1 MAEVFALAP
10 PCVRITLVAMS
21 TSRMAEIAALAGD
34 PARAN
39 MLSRLMDGR
48 ALTASELAY
57 VSRVSAQT
65 ASGHL
70 AKLTA
75 SGLLAVEK
83 QGRHRYYRLATGDV
97 ARMIEQIMIVAG
109 DPAPRMPRI
118 GPAQHALM
126 DARTCYDHIA
136 GRLGV
141 GLADTLQKRR
151 HVRLGEDGG
160 EVTKAGERFLAN
172 LDVDPGAVP
181 GQRPYC
187 RACLD
192 WTERRPHIAGKLGTA
207 MAGQFLLRKWIE
219 RQRDSR
225 ALTITPAGR
234 RMFREIFDLTL

>member
-1 MAEVFALAP
+1 MT
-10 PCVRITLVAMS
+10 TL
-21 TSRMAEIAALAGD
+21 RMAEIASLAGD

-39 MLSRLMDGR
+39 MLVRLMDGR

-57 VSRVSAQT
+57 ASRVTAQT

-75 SGLLAVEK
+75 GGLLIVQK
-83 QGRHRYYRLATGDV
+83 QGRHRYYHLATADV
-97 ARMIEQIMIVAG
+97 AQMIEQIMTVAG
-109 DPAPRMPRI
+109 NPAPRMPRI

-136 GRLGV
+136 GKLGV
-141 GLADTLQKRR
+141 GLADMLIERR
-151 HVRLGEDGG
+151 YVVLGEDGG
-160 EVTKAGERFLAN
+160 EVTEAGRRFLTN
-172 LDVDPGAVP
+172 VGIDPGVVP

-207 MAGQFLLRKWIE
+207 MAKQFLARKWIE

-225 ALTITPAGR
+225 ALTVTPAGK
-234 RMFREIFDLTL
+234 RMFREHFGFTF

>member
-1 MAEVFALAP
+1 MNTP
-10 PCVRITLVAMS
+10 
-21 TSRMAEIAALAGD
+21 RMAEIASLAGD

-70 AKLTA
+70 SKLTA
-75 SGLLAVEK
+75 GGLLAVEK
-83 QGRHRYYRLATGDV
+83 QGRHRYYRLATPAV
-97 ARMIEQIMIVAG
+97 ARMIEQIMVVAG
-109 DPAPRMPRI
+109 EPAPRAIRRT
-118 GPAQHALM
+118 PAQHALV

-141 GLADTLQKRR
+141 GLADTLVRRR
-151 HVRLGEDGG
+151 HVMLGEEGG
-160 EVTKAGERFLAN
+160 EVTKAGERFLVS
-172 LDVDPGAVP
+172 LDIDPGAVP
-181 GQRPYC
+181 GHRPYC

-207 MAGQFLLRKWIE
+207 MAKQFLSRKWLE

-234 RMFREIFDLTL
+234 RMFREVFDLTL

>member
-1 MAEVFALAP
+1 
-10 PCVRITLVAMS
+10 
-21 TSRMAEIAALAGD
+21 MAEIASLAGD

-39 MLSRLMDGR
+39 MLVRLMDGR

-57 VSRVSAQT
+57 VARVSAQT

-75 SGLLAVEK
+75 SGLLAVTR
-83 QGRHRYYRLATGDV
+83 QGRHRYYRLATADV
-97 ARMIEQIMIVAG
+97 ARMIEQIMVVAG
-109 DPAPRMPRI
+109 EPPPRAIRRTPE
-118 GPAQHALM
+118 QHALS

-141 GLADTLQKRR
+141 GIADMLTKRR
-151 HVRLGEDGG
+151 HVVLTDDGG
-160 EVTKAGERFLAN
+160 EVTKAGAQFLEK
-172 LDVDPGAVP
+172 LDVDPAEVP

-192 WTERRPHIAGKLGTA
+192 WTERRPHLAGKLGA
-207 MAGQFLLRKWIE
+207 ALAKQFLARGLIE

-225 ALTITPAGR
+225 ALTITPKGR
-234 RMFREIFDLTL
+234 RQFLETFGLKF

>member
-1 MAEVFALAP
+1 MTAP
-10 PCVRITLVAMS
+10 
-21 TSRMAEIAALAGD
+21 RMAEIASLAGD

-39 MLSRLMDGR
+39 MLARLMDGR

-57 VSRVSAQT
+57 VSGVSAPT

-70 AKLTA
+70 AKLA
-75 SGLLAVEK
+75 AGGLLAVEK
-83 QGRHRYYRLATGDV
+83 QGRHRYYRLATPDV

-109 DPAPRMPRI
+109 DPAPRLPRI

-136 GRLGV
+136 GKLGV
-141 GLADTLQKRR
+141 ALADTLLSRR
-151 HVRLGEDGG
+151 YVVLSDDGG
-160 EVTKAGERFLAN
+160 EVTAGGERFLAA
-172 LDVDPGAVP
+172 LGIDPGGVA

-207 MAGQFLLRKWIE
+207 MARQFFQRKWVE
-219 RQRDSR
+219 RLRDSR
-225 ALTITPAGR
+225 ALAVTSAGK
-234 RMFREIFDLTL
+234 RMFREHFGLTL

>member
-1 MAEVFALAP
+1 MTAP
-10 PCVRITLVAMS
+10 
-21 TSRMAEIAALAGD
+21 RMAEIASLAGD

-39 MLSRLMDGR
+39 MLVRLMDGR

-75 SGLLAVEK
+75 SGLLTVEK
-83 QGRHRYYRLATGDV
+83 QGRHRYYRLATEDV

-118 GPAQHALM
+118 GPAHHALM

-141 GLADTLQKRR
+141 GLADTLMKRR
-151 HVRLGEDGG
+151 HVVLGEDGG
-160 EVTKAGERFLAN
+160 EVTKAGERFLGE
-172 LDVDPGAVP
+172 LGIDPGTVP

-207 MAGQFLLRKWIE
+207 MAKQFLARKWVE

-225 ALTITPAGR
+225 ALSVTPAGR
-234 RMFREIFDLTL
+234 RLFRETFGLAM

>member
-1 MAEVFALAP
+1 
-10 PCVRITLVAMS
+10 
-21 TSRMAEIAALAGD
+21 MAEIAALAGD

-39 MLSRLMDGR
+39 MLVRLMDGR

-57 VSRVSAQT
+57 ASYVSAQT

-70 AKLTA
+70 AKLTT
-75 SGLLAVEK
+75 SGLLTVEK
-83 QGRHRYYRLATGDV
+83 QGRHRYYRLATADV

-126 DARTCYDHIA
+126 DARTCYDHVA
-136 GRLGV
+136 GKLGV
-141 GLADTLQKRR
+141 GLADTLLKRR
-151 HVRLGEDGG
+151 HVVFSEDGG
-160 EVTKAGERFLAN
+160 EVTRSGERFLAR
-172 LDVDPGAVP
+172 LAIDAGAVA

-207 MAGQFLLRKWIE
+207 MARQFFARKWIE
-219 RQRDSR
+219 RQRDGR
-225 ALTITPAGR
+225 ALTITPAGK
-234 RMFREIFDLTL
+234 RMFREHFDLSL